1 MGLRGLGLYSWANH
15 KKELGSFRRSKCEH
29 SWSQCLSLL
38 QSTIHASLIHSTPE
52 EVRWFHWLVSLVTW
66 SSSKLSSASHAL
78 NLPRSG
84 LSCRQNP
91 EYTGACRYWRYGWFG
106 AAGYQ
111 EALLP
116 FHYLL
121 NWLCKSIPHQ
131 TTELVSF
138 PFSLNITFS
147 SCPNSNNET
156 LKKKIISTFGDK
168 FPIVQAS
175 IQASIFIHRDF
186 SARIAFSYMGNQT
199 SVYSFRLQ
207 PLLNYCI

>member
-1 MGLRGLGLYSWANH
+1 MGLRGLGLYSWVSH
-15 KKELGSFRRSKCEH
+15 KRELGSFRKSKCEH

-38 QSTIHASLIHSTPE
+38 QSTIHASLIHSAPE
-52 EVRWFHWLVSLVTW
+52 EVRRFRWLVSLVTW
-66 SSSKLSSASHAL
+66 SSSHLSSASCTL

-91 EYTGACRYWRYGWFG
+91 EYTGSWRYGWFG

-121 NWLCKSIPHQ
+121 NWLYKFVPHQ

-138 PFSLNITFS
+138 SFSPNITFS

-156 LKKKIISTFGDK
+156 LRKKIISTFGDQ

-175 IQASIFIHRDF
+175 IQASIFIHKDF
-186 SARIAFSYMGNQT
+186 SARITFSYMGNQT
-199 SVYSFRLQ
+199 SVNSLRLQ

>member
-1 MGLRGLGLYSWANH
+1 MGLRGLGLYSWASH
-15 KKELGSFRRSKCEH
+15 KKELGSFRKSKCEH
-29 SWSQCLSLL
+29 QCLFLL
-38 QSTIHASLIHSTPE
+38 QSTIHASLIHSAPE
-52 EVRWFHWLVSLVTW
+52 EVRWFSWLVSLVTW
-66 SSSKLSSASHAL
+66 SSSNLSSASCTL

-91 EYTGACRYWRYGWFG
+91 EYTGSWRYGWFG

-111 EALLP
+111 EDLLP

-121 NWLCKSIPHQ
+121 NWLYKFIPYQ

-138 PFSLNITFS
+138 SFSPNITFS

-156 LKKKIISTFGDK
+156 LRKKIISTFGDQ

-175 IQASIFIHRDF
+175 IQASIFIHKDF
-186 SARIAFSYMGNQT
+186 SARITFSYMGNQT
-199 SVYSFRLQ
+199 SVYSLRLQ